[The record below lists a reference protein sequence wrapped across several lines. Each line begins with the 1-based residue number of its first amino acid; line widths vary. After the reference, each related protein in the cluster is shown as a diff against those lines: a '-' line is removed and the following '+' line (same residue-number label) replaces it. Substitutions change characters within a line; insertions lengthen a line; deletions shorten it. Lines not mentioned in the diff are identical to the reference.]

1 MSDRAFRAHLAAAGV
16 VLAVGVW
23 LSSGTMAPYA
33 ATFFCPL
40 VSQPCGYLY
49 NVDHPLHE
57 AAFRMLD
64 GQPPDLWRSSNVL
77 RRLLFPLVAYPFMK
91 LAGYEVGGFVAS
103 LLCQLAGLVTLAL
116 FLRRR
121 HGDRAA
127 VAGAWVLATYPGI
140 AYWAAL
146 PYAYAAIVPA
156 SIGLYVLLVRLDE
169 RVGPRA
175 TAASALGMGLL
186 FVAYDLAPFFG
197 LAGLLLLARRK
208 RFRDLPVAAAGF
220 AAGPAVAAA
229 VLALVFHVGWRN
241 NNTDIY
247 GTVARAYLHPG
258 SLSAWLAVLVGFVP
272 ALVANFF
279 FSNFVLLPWLFL
291 LLVGLTRRRL
301 SATEGAMLLAAGL
314 VFAFNNLAPP
324 YQGRW
329 QMRGDFIPRLY
340 QPVFVALLVY
350 SARVLGDLRAFAPEK
365 GRILV
370 AAAALAL
377 AGNLSIVAGPVARV
391 PWAGYV
397 YHRFYEHSPAD
408 TLDRLLALHGRR
420 PLGFCRVETPG
431 LPPPPWGAGPPPSL
445 EREYG
450 WARSFQRCIPAVTGL
465 PPVANSR

>member
-1 MSDRAFRAHLAAAGV
+1 MTGRAFRSHLLAAGA
-16 VLAVGVW
+16 VLALGVW

-33 ATFFCPL
+33 ATFVCPV

-49 NVDHPLHE
+49 NPDHPLHE

-64 GQPPDLWRSSNVL
+64 GQPPGRWRSSNVL

-91 LAGYEVGGFVAS
+91 LAGFEAGGFVAS
-103 LLCQLAGLVTLAL
+103 LLCQLAGLLALAL

-121 HGDRAA
+121 HGDQAA
-127 VAGAWVLATYPGI
+127 VAGVWLLATYPGI

-146 PYAYAAIVPA
+146 PYAYATIVPA

-169 RVGPRA
+169 RPGPRA
-175 TAASALGMGLL
+175 TAGHALAMGVL

-208 RFRDLPVAAAGF
+208 RYRDLPLAALGF
-220 AAGPAVAAA
+220 AAGPLLAAA
-229 VLALVFHVGWRN
+229 ALALVFGVGWAN
-241 NNTDIY
+241 TNTDIY

-258 SLSAWLAVLVGFVP
+258 SLSAWLRVLAGFIP

-291 LLVGLTRRRL
+291 LLALLARRRL
-301 SATEGAMLLAAGL
+301 SGPEGAVLLAGGL
-314 VFAFNNLAPP
+314 LFAFNNLAPP

-329 QMRGDFIPRLY
+329 QMRGDYIPRLY

-350 SARVLGDLRAFAPEK
+350 CARVLGELRAVAPDRA
-365 GRILV
+365 RIMLAV
-370 AAAALAL
+370 AGLAL
-377 AGNLSIVAGPVARV
+377 AGNLSIVAGPIGRV

-397 YHRFYEHSPAD
+397 YHRFYEHSGPD
-408 TLDRLLALHGRR
+408 TLDRILALHGRR
-420 PLGFCRVETPG
+420 PLGFCRRDTPD
-431 LPPPPWGAGPPPSL
+431 LPRPPFAGGPPPSL

-450 WARSFQRCIPAVTGL
+450 WARSVERCTPAVTGL
-465 PPVANSR
+465 PPAPVSR